1 MATAPSGAVSRQR
14 LRDLGYME
22 AISLALGG
30 VAFAVPFASPL
41 VLAAISN
48 QALGVGALVAL
59 SVIVLF
65 IGLQRTIDGRSD
77 ALRKRF
83 DEMGLVAPPPEEQA
97 SKKPGRGFLGK
108 RPKRPSRRTPD
119 AADFEVANRTFT
131 QRMASELAQADL
143 KITVGE
149 FLTISGVLA
158 GTGALLGLAMPL
170 STLLGRA
177 LLALILLLAGIYG
190 PRIWVAQRR
199 RARARK
205 FDEQLP
211 DMINLMAGALRT
223 GYAFMQ
229 AMELVAREGPEP
241 SRQEF
246 ARVVREVGIG
256 LSPEEALSHLMDRMQ
271 SEDLNLLVTAVNVQ
285 REVGGNLVE
294 VLEVIATT
302 IRERIKLIGEV
313 GVLTAQQQLSGY
325 IIAGLPV
332 ALGLLLFIISPT
344 YMMGMFTETH
354 WFGIATV
361 SCSGVMVLTGLFII
375 RRIVD
380 IKV

>member
-1 MATAPSGAVSRQR
+1 
-14 LRDLGYME
+14 ME
-22 AISLALGG
+22 AISLAVGAL
-30 VAFAVPFASPL
+30 ASTAPFATPL
-41 VLAAISN
+41 TLGALSN
-48 QALGVGALVAL
+48 QALGIGALVAL
-59 SVIVLF
+59 SVTLLF
-65 IGLQRTIDGRSD
+65 IGLQRIIDSRSN
-77 ALRKRF
+77 ALRDR
-83 DEMGLVAPPPEEQA
+83 L
-97 SKKPGRGFLGK
+97 
-108 RPKRPSRRTPD
+108 D
-119 AADFEVANRTFT
+119 AAGVIAPAPEMAAQKRGNRLWGRRSPRPRRGAQEALEFEPANRTFT

-149 FLTISGVLA
+149 FLSISGVLA
-158 GTGALLGLAMPL
+158 GVGALIGLAMPL

-177 LLALILLLAGIYG
+177 MLALILMLAGIYG
-190 PRIWVAQRR
+190 PRIWVGRR
-199 RARARK
+199 RKARSQK
-205 FDEQLP
+205 FTEQLP

-229 AMELVAREGPEP
+229 AMELISREGPEP

-246 ARVVREVGIG
+246 ARVVQEVGIG
-256 LSPEEALSHLMDRMQ
+256 LTPEEALTHLVERMQ

-294 VLEVIATT
+294 VLEVISLT

-332 ALGLLLFIISPT
+332 GLALLLFIISPT
-344 YMMGMFTETH
+344 YMLGMFTDTH
-354 WFGIATV
+354 WFGIAIV